1 MEEIAL
7 PIPFTLQKNIP
18 KLQWNSDYKLFLENL
33 SRALCDFQQ

>member
-7 PIPFTLQKNIP
+7 PIPLILQKNIP
-18 KLQWNSDYKLFLENL
+18 KLQWNSEYKLFLEHL